1 MFMKT
6 LFIEKTTIDWD
17 KKTRYEAGCKADAP
31 KAQKVR
37 NLKRLRRYGYAPK
50 EVISKYGIKQYV
62 ALSCNYDELTA

>member
-1 MFMKT
+1 MKT

-17 KKTRYEAGCKADAP
+17 KKTRCKADAP